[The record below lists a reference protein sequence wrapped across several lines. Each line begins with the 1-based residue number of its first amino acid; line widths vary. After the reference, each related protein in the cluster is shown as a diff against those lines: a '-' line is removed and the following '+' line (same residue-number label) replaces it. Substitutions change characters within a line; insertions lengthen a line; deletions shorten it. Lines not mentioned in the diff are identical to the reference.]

1 MLMNK
6 ASSIFK
12 ANVTRY
18 LALCLIRNYA
28 VEEECEFEDD
38 RVMSLLEDSYNKFES
53 VNCNWGMG
61 IAKYIMGKFFMLFI
75 E

>member
-28 VEEECEFEDD
+28 IEECEFEDD
-38 RVMSLLEDSYNKFES
+38 RVMSLLEDSYNEFDS

-61 IAKYIMGKFFMLFI
+61 IAKYMMGKFLMLFI